1 MGLIKNLGKM
11 ARQSLVSDDTVHAVI
26 SPIVQKT
33 TEAVEKTVDNN
44 AKVPNVLG
52 MQAKEAKDV
61 LESLGLKVSI
71 LQQRTPNKKYAQYAP
86 GEVVEMEYDTP
97 SLILK
102 GVHKGSLVKIYTADE
117 SVLTK
122 SRSWRYKLLS

>member
-44 AKVPNVLG
+44 VKVPNVLG
-52 MQAKEAKDV
+52 MQAMEAKDV
-61 LESLGLKVSI
+61 
-71 LQQRTPNKKYAQYAP
+71 
-86 GEVVEMEYDTP
+86 
-97 SLILK
+97 
-102 GVHKGSLVKIYTADE
+102 
-117 SVLTK
+117 
-122 SRSWRYKLLS
+122 